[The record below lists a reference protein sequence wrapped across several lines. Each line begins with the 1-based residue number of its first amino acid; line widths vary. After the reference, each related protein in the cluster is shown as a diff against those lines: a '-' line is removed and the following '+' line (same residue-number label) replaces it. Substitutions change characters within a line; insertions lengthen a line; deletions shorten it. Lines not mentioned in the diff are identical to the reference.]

1 MFHESRYILW
11 NQEVRDFDTGIWH
24 QNCSSLLLVDSSLSK
39 TFGCDRT
46 LLVCVADRTTQP
58 TEPRRERAGICVKIL
73 HVFILALDTCDA
85 RGGVALLRDDS
96 LLHSEAHTTAEDY
109 SSWLL
114 PAIDR
119 VLMSAALTLRDIE
132 LYAVAAGP
140 GSFTGVRV
148 GLTTVK
154 AWSEVYSRP
163 IAAVSRLE
171 AVASEGTGSA
181 PYVAA
186 FIDARRNQVFA
197 ALYRR
202 QPGGLERLDEE
213 MVIAPD
219 KFLDWC
225 LDQTGSE
232 RIDWASPD
240 PQCLTQTPEWSSHLG
255 QASPEAVQGVS
266 TLLAPRIGQIGY
278 RLAQHG
284 HLTDA
289 LSLDANYVRRSDAE
303 LFSKGATHHVK

>member
-1 MFHESRYILW
+1 M
-11 NQEVRDFDTGIWH
+11 
-24 QNCSSLLLVDSSLSK
+24 
-39 TFGCDRT
+39 
-46 LLVCVADRTTQP
+46 
-58 TEPRRERAGICVKIL
+58 
-73 HVFILALDTCDA
+73 FILALDTCDA

-96 LLHSEAHTTAEDY
+96 LLQSEAHTTAADY

-114 PAIDR
+114 PAINR
-119 VLMSAALTLRDIE
+119 VLAPAALTLRDVE

-171 AVASEGTGSA
+171 AVASESTGSA

-202 QPGGLERLDEE
+202 QATTLERLDEE

-232 RIDWASPD
+232 RIDWVSPD
-240 PQCLTQTPEWSSHLG
+240 PQCLTQTQEWSSRLG
-255 QASPEAVQGVS
+255 QPSPEGVQWIS
-266 TLLAPRIGQIGY
+266 PLLALRIGQIGY
-278 RLAQHG
+278 RLAQQG
-284 HLTDA
+284 RLTDA
-289 LSLDANYVRRSDAE
+289 LSLDANYVRCSDAE
-303 LFSKGATHHVK
+303 LFRKGASHHAK

>member
-1 MFHESRYILW
+1 MRFVL
-11 NQEVRDFDTGIWH
+11 
-24 QNCSSLLLVDSSLSK
+24 
-39 TFGCDRT
+39 
-46 LLVCVADRTTQP
+46 
-58 TEPRRERAGICVKIL
+58 
-73 HVFILALDTCDA
+73 ILALDTCDT
-85 RGGVALLRDDS
+85 RGGIALLRGDA
-96 LLHSEAHTTAEDY
+96 LLQAEPHTTAEDY

-114 PAIDR
+114 PAVTR
-119 VLMSAALTLRDIE
+119 VLTAAGVSLPDIE

-154 AWSEVYSRP
+154 AWSEVYGRP

-171 AVASEGTGSA
+171 AVAAESTGSS

-186 FIDARRNQVFA
+186 FIDARRDQIFA

-202 QPGGLERLDEE
+202 QTALFERIEDE

-225 LDQTGSE
+225 AANAGPDK
-232 RIDWASPD
+232 IDWVSTDPD
-240 PQCLTQTPEWSSHLG
+240 CLTRSTKWSSRL
-255 QASPEAVQGVS
+255 ALNERVQELS
-266 TLLAPRIGQIGY
+266 TPLAPRIGQIGY
-278 RLAQHG
+278 RLACQNR
-284 HLTDA
+284 LTDA

-303 LFSKGATHHVK
+303 IFWKGASHHGA